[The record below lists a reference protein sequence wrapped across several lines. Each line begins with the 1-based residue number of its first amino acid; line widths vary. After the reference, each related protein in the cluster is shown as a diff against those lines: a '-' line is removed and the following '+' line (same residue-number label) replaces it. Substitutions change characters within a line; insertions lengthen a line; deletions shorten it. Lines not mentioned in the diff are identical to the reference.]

1 MRAVL
6 IDDEISNLENL
17 RTLLAKHC
25 PQVTIIAT
33 AQRVGDAVDA
43 IEKYL
48 PNLVFLDIQMGDKTG
63 FDVLK
68 LLPSRD
74 FEVIF
79 VTAYDQYGIQ
89 AVKFA
94 ALDYLLKP
102 IDIEELM
109 NAVNK
114 AEHKLAA
121 QTQTSQLD
129 FLLQQLRK
137 PETNVNKIALQ
148 MQGEIRYVALSEI
161 IRCEADNTY
170 THFFLSSSEKIMV
183 SKSLKEYA
191 DLLCPNGFL
200 RTHQSHLVNP
210 KYVKS
215 WLKEDGGI
223 LLLLSGEK
231 IPISKPNKDTVKQAL
246 QQANLTNSRRS
257 LKSD

>member
-6 IDDEISNLENL
+6 IDDEISNVENL
-17 RTLLAKHC
+17 STLLEKHC
-25 PQVTIIAT
+25 PQVPIIAT
-33 AQRVGDAVDA
+33 ARNVSDAVDA

-48 PNLVFLDIQMGDKTG
+48 PDLVFLDIQMGEQTG

-68 LLPSRD
+68 LLPTRN
-74 FEVIF
+74 FEVVF

-102 IDIEELM
+102 IDIEELI

-114 AEHKLAA
+114 AKQKLAK
-121 QTQTSQLD
+121 QIQTSQLD
-129 FLLQQLRK
+129 FLLQQLKK
-137 PETNVNKIALQ
+137 PETNISKIALQ
-148 MQGEIRYVALSEI
+148 MQSEIRYVTLSEI

-170 THFFLSSSEKIMV
+170 TYFFLSSNEKILV

-191 DLLCPNGFL
+191 DLLRPSGFL

-210 KYVKS
+210 EYVKS

-223 LLLLSGEK
+223 LLLTSGEK
-231 IPISKPNKDTVKQAL
+231 IPISKPNKETVKQAL
-246 QQANLTNSRRS
+246 LR
-257 LKSD
+257 L

>member
-17 RTLLAKHC
+17 RTLLQKYC

-33 AQRVGDAVDA
+33 AQNVSDAVNT

-48 PNLVFLDIQMGDKTG
+48 PDLVFLDIQMGKQTG

-68 LLPSRD
+68 LLPTRN

-89 AVKFA
+89 AIKFA

-114 AEHKLAA
+114 AEHKSA
-121 QTQTSQLD
+121 TQIQISQLD
-129 FLLQQLRK
+129 FLLQQLKK
-137 PETNVNKIALQ
+137 PETNMSKIALQ
-148 MQGEIRYVALSEI
+148 MQSEIRYVTLSEI

-170 THFFLSSSEKIMV
+170 THFFISSGEKILV

-191 DLLCPNGFL
+191 DLLRPSGFL

-215 WLKEDGGI
+215 WLKEDGGV
-223 LLLLSGEK
+223 LLLISGEK

-246 QQANLTNSRRS
+246 QQL
-257 LKSD
+257 

>member
-1 MRAVL
+1 MMRAVL

-17 RTLLAKHC
+17 RTLLEKHC
-25 PQVTIIAT
+25 PQVTIVAT
-33 AQRVGDAVDA
+33 AQNVNDA
-43 IEKYL
+43 IDTIEAHS
-48 PNLVFLDIQMGDKTG
+48 PDLVFLDIQMGKQTG
-63 FDVLK
+63 FDALK
-68 LLPSRD
+68 QLPIRN

-109 NAVNK
+109 TAVNK
-114 AEHKLAA
+114 ASHKLAT
-121 QTQTSQLD
+121 QIQTSQLD
-129 FLLQQLRK
+129 FLLQQLKK
-137 PETNVNKIALQ
+137 PETKGSKIALP
-148 MQGEIRYVALSEI
+148 MQSEIRYVTLSEI

-170 THFFLSSSEKIMV
+170 THFFLSGDEKILV

-191 DLLCPNGFL
+191 DLLRPNGFL

-215 WLKEDGGI
+215 WLKEDGGV
-223 LLLLSGEK
+223 LLLMSGEK

-246 QQANLTNSRRS
+246 QQL
-257 LKSD
+257 

>member
-1 MRAVL
+1 MKAII

-17 RTLLAKHC
+17 RTLLQKHC
-25 PQVTIIAT
+25 PQVTIMAT
-33 AQRVGDAVDA
+33 AQNVGDAVDA

-48 PNLVFLDIQMGDKTG
+48 PHLIFLDIQMGEQTG

-68 LLPSRD
+68 RLPIRN

-102 IDIEELM
+102 IDIEELII
-109 NAVNK
+109 AVNK
-114 AEHKLAA
+114 AEHKLAR
-121 QTQTSQLD
+121 QMQTSQLD
-129 FLLQQLRK
+129 FLLKQLKK
-137 PETNVNKIALQ
+137 PETSVSKIALQ
-148 MQGEIRYVALSEI
+148 MQNEIRYVPLSEI
-161 IRCEADNTY
+161 MRCEADNTY
-170 THFFLSSSEKIMV
+170 THFFLLSGEKILV

-191 DLLCPNGFL
+191 DLLRPNGFL

-215 WLKEDGGI
+215 WLKEDGGV
-223 LLLLSGEK
+223 LLLISGEK
-231 IPISKPNKDTVKQAL
+231 IPISKPNKDIVRHAL
-246 QQANLTNSRRS
+246 QHL
-257 LKSD
+257 

>member
-17 RTLLAKHC
+17 RTLLEKHC
-25 PQVTIIAT
+25 PQVTVIGT
-33 AQRVGDAVDA
+33 AQNVGDAVDT

-48 PNLVFLDIQMGDKTG
+48 PNLVFLDIQIGEKTG

-68 LLPSRD
+68 LLPSRN
-74 FEVIF
+74 FEVVF

-89 AVKFA
+89 AIKFA

-109 NAVNK
+109 HAVSK
-114 AEHKLAA
+114 AEYKSVT

-129 FLLQQLRK
+129 FLLQQLKK
-137 PETNVNKIALQ
+137 PQTNVSKIALQ

-161 IRCEADNTY
+161 TRCEADNTY
-170 THFFLSSSEKIMV
+170 THFFLSGGEKILV

-191 DLLCPNGFL
+191 DLLQPNGFL

-215 WLKEDGGI
+215 WLKEDGGM
-223 LLLLSGEK
+223 LLLMSGEK
-231 IPISKPNKDTVKQAL
+231 IPISKPNKDNVKQAL
-246 QQANLTNSRRS
+246 QQF
-257 LKSD
+257 

>member
-1 MRAVL
+1 MRAIL

-17 RTLLAKHC
+17 QALLQKHC
-25 PQVTIIAT
+25 PQVTIMAT
-33 AQRVGDAVDA
+33 AQNVNDAVNA
-43 IEKYL
+43 IEKHS
-48 PNLVFLDIQMGDKTG
+48 PHLVFLDIQMGEQTG

-68 LLPSRD
+68 LLPKRN

-102 IDIEELM
+102 IDIEELI

-114 AEHKLAA
+114 TQQKLA
-121 QTQTSQLD
+121 TQLQNLQLD
-129 FLLQQLRK
+129 FLLQQLKK
-137 PETNVNKIALQ
+137 PEINATKIALQ
-148 MQGEIRYVALSEI
+148 MQSEIRYITLSEI

-170 THFFLSSSEKIMV
+170 TFFFLANNERILV

-191 DLLCPNGFL
+191 DLLSPNGFL

-223 LLLLSGEK
+223 LLLTTGEK
-231 IPISKPNKDTVKQAL
+231 IPVSRPNKETVKLAL
-246 QQANLTNSRRS
+246 QRL
-257 LKSD
+257 

>member
-17 RTLLAKHC
+17 RTLLEKHC
-25 PQVTIIAT
+25 PEVTILA
-33 AQRVGDAVDA
+33 ALQNVSDAVDA

-48 PNLVFLDIQMGDKTG
+48 PDLVFLDIQMGEQTG
-63 FDVLK
+63 FDILK
-68 LLPSRD
+68 LLPKRN
-74 FEVIF
+74 FEVVF

-114 AEHKLAA
+114 AKQKLAT
-121 QTQTSQLD
+121 QMQTSQLD
-129 FLLQQLRK
+129 FLLQQLKK
-137 PETNVNKIALQ
+137 PEANVSKIALQ
-148 MQGEIRYVALSEI
+148 LQSEIRYVALSEI

-170 THFFLSSSEKIMV
+170 THFFLSGDEKILV

-191 DLLCPNGFL
+191 DLLRPKGFL

-215 WLKEDGGI
+215 WLKEDGGV
-223 LLLLSGEK
+223 LLLMSGEK
-231 IPISKPNKDTVKQAL
+231 IPISKPNKHSVKQAL
-246 QQANLTNSRRS
+246 QQL
-257 LKSD
+257 